1 MLIQE
6 VPKEF
11 QPIYRSSYPGY
22 SSGKNMEE
30 ILYEMIMKN
39 KDTIKTD
46 YVYLPVF
53 WTSYYV
59 THNYGS
65 DINKIYNWLETLDKT
80 KKYFT
85 IVQYAAGIFVKNN
98 NLSIL
103 VFTGGGGGINI
114 KGPNCIT
121 DATYFGLQRQLF
133 IGNKGD
139 IDLPLICMP
148 QFPSIDMK
156 KDIYC
161 SFMGR
166 FDTHYCRIEMKNA
179 LENIDNIKF
188 HESVNFETYKTILNR
203 SIFTLAPRG
212 YGYTSFRIYEAILCG
227 SIPIYIWHD
236 KKILP
241 FNDILEWEKF
251 SFIVHS
257 SEVHKIPQLLKSA
270 NIKEMQSKLAE
281 VQKYFLFD
289 ETYNYI
295 KGKLIC

>member
-133 IGNKGD
+133 IG
-139 IDLPLICMP
+139 MP

-179 LENIDNIKF
+179 LQNIDNIKF